1 MTPVGYLL
9 AVKYC
14 CSVFLAIGGS
24 AKSQGWD
31 LGRRNGRVKAVVIAA
46 ASGNQAVFVADGQ
59 TRRIE
64 D

>member
-1 MTPVGYLL
+1 MTPVGCLS
-9 AVKYC
+9 AVKC

-24 AKSQGWD
+24 ATSQGWD

-59 TRRIE
+59 TRIE